1 MIRVID
7 LSDDVKSDVDDGD
20 KSLAKF
26 INSSTKFSVDLTEKI
41 SIPGSNNAETYR
53 YWWFVT
59 FDKY

>member
-26 INSSTKFSVDLTEKI
+26 SNSSTKFSVDLTEKI
-41 SIPGSNNAETYR
+41 DIPDSNAETYR

-59 FDKY
+59 LDKY